1 MADLLP
7 FPLARSR
14 DHLAAWEIR
23 DRATGALV
31 TAGTV
36 TVRIASGWESAA
48 ALSGLEVSASY
59 NGTRERW
66 EATFP
71 AATLDA
77 NLPANGAPVGEVV
90 TLGGKPQARRRCEVV
105 AVADPE

>member
-14 DHLAAWEIR
+14 DHLAAWELR
-23 DRATGALV
+23 DRQTGALI

-36 TVRIASGWESAA
+36 TVRLVSGWDSVA
-48 ALSGLEVSASY
+48 ALAGLEVTASY
-59 NGTRERW
+59 NATETRW
-66 EATFP
+66 EAVFP

-77 NLPANGAPVGEVV
+77 GLPVNGTAVGEVV
-90 TLGGKPQARRRCEVV
+90 TLGGKSLARRRCEVV
-105 AVADPE
+105 AVADPD